1 MDTLLAG
8 GLLRRVAS
16 LHTQLQRQGDSCC
29 GGATMAQCTILSE
42 LRRAGPMTLGDL
54 ARGLALDKGWISRSV
69 ETLTQ
74 EGLLVKTPSE
84 ADKRAVII
92 EMTPRGQA
100 LAEEVNGALDS
111 LSERVLR
118 RIPAEEQETVL
129 RALRLLERAL
139 EEELSSGP
147 GSSCC

>member
-8 GLLRRVAS
+8 GLLRRVAY
-16 LHTQLQRQGDSCC
+16 LHSQLQRLEDSCC

-42 LRRAGPMTLGDL
+42 LRRSGPMTIGDL
-54 ARGLALDKGWISRSV
+54 ARALALDKGWISRSV

-74 EGLLVKTPSE
+74 EGLVVKTPSE
-84 ADKRAVII
+84 TDKRAVII

-100 LAEEVNGALDS
+100 LADEVNSALDS
-111 LSERVLR
+111 VSERVIR

-129 RALRLLERAL
+129 RALRLLEQTL
-139 EEELSSGP
+139 EAELSSGS
-147 GSSCC
+147 GSYCC